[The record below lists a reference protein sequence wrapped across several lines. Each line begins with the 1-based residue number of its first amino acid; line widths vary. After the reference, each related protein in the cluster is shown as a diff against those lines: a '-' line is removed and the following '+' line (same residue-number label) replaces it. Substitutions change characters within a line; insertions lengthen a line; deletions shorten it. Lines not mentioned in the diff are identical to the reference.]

1 MIIAAI
7 EAGGTKFA
15 CGIFMTD
22 CSTRSKPVLLARGTV
37 PTTTPETT
45 LLAARDFIADAAR
58 GRGRID
64 YFGIGCFGPVDVHLA
79 SPTWGHIAST
89 PKAGWSGTDIAGY
102 FRKAFNVAVAFD
114 TDVNAAAYGE
124 YLWGEAQGL
133 TDFVYLTVGT
143 GIGGGVFSGG
153 ELLHGMTHPELGHI
167 KVAHLE
173 SDDFPGCCPF
183 HRDCIEGMASGPAL
197 ALRWSCPPE
206 SLDPDHQAWSI
217 EARYLARAMAAYTLV
232 LSPQRIL
239 MGGGVGMRPG
249 LAERVSLLVGEE
261 LSGYIEPLADPE
273 RIASFVRRPALGAEA
288 GLFGAAALALR
299 LCPD

>member
-15 CGIFMTD
+15 CGLFLSD
-22 CSTRSKPVLLARGTV
+22 CSTRGKPSLLERGTV
-37 PTTTPETT
+37 PTTTPEAT
-45 LLAARDFIADAAR
+45 LAAARDFLARAAEAH
-58 GRGRID
+58 GRID
-64 YFGIGCFGPVDVHLA
+64 YFGIGCFGPVEVHLNNPA
-79 SPTWGHIAST
+79 WGHITST
-89 PKAGWSGTDIAGY
+89 PKPLWSGTDVAGY
-102 FRKAFNVAVAFD
+102 FRAAFDVAVAFD

-124 YLWGEAQGL
+124 FLWGEGRGL
-133 TDFVYLTVGT
+133 RDFVYVTVGT

-167 KVAHLE
+167 KVARLE
-173 SDDFPGCCPF
+173 SDDFPGSCPF

-197 ALRWSCPPE
+197 ALRWSCPPQ
-206 SLDPDHQAWSI
+206 SLDPDHQAWGL
-217 EARYLARAMAAYTLV
+217 EARYLARAFAAYTLV
-232 LSPQRIL
+232 LSPERIL
-239 MGGGVGMRPG
+239 MGGGVGLRPG

-261 LSGYIEPLADPE
+261 LASYIQPLTNPE
-273 RIASFVRRPALGAEA
+273 TVAGFVRRPALGSDA